1 MSAAHISTE
10 FTGFNKVS
18 SGPASS
24 CIPSLNFPSESGIAQ
39 EASASSYSLSANFN
53 SLKKKHKGSSIVMST
68 KISPKS
74 LNRVHLKESIYKAN
88 AVQHHEMAEQHKV
101 NTSSL
106 QLSEDPRALQL
117 ALELSLVGFNDSQN
131 CYTQPAQPPT
141 AQNDFDTG
149 AINCVTEFPKTEST
163 LQLSSA
169 QSCLLL
175 PTAGIVSL
183 EDRSKKSQNMTEC
196 VPVPSSEHVAEIV
209 GRQGCKIK
217 ALRAKT
223 NTYIKTPVRGEEP
236 VFVVTG
242 RKEDVSKAKREILSA
257 ADHFS
262 LIRASRKPMSDG
274 PSNGIVGGSSGSG
287 GGAVS
292 RMQSGPP
299 CMPGQVTIQVRV
311 PYRVVG
317 LVVGPK
323 GATIKHIQQETQ
335 TYIVTPSREKEP
347 IFEVTGLPDNVDTA
361 RKQIEAHIALR
372 TGSGSGNGDAILQG
386 SESVDS
392 NDFTALPTINS
403 LTQILNDD
411 LNSDILSSI
420 YKHEISTA
428 QEYTNNSIKIVSNG
442 SNLLKPLHGHH
453 SSNCFQKSEF
463 LDMEVSA
470 TLPVTGESDKQI
482 TGRDVSMPLAKAN
495 VVLRN
500 ANIKSLPFCPPTST
514 SSSIHSNSNANI
526 LTRSCSSASSTTS
539 TKSTNNSANT
549 PPEILNIWKN
559 ISDSIDVDEGIGDS
573 PSIWNQPTNLVP
585 TAHCSPTISISPTDS
600 LLGLGEHSS
609 IKQNLHH
616 TKEPT
621 ICNNPQKAK
630 SIQLQSNPE
639 KCLIHRECF
648 VCNENDVTTALV
660 PCGHNMFCMECAN
673 QICISMESVCPVCN
687 SIVYHAMRILG

>member
-1 MSAAHISTE
+1 MSAQVTPKI
-10 FTGFNKVS
+10 
-18 SGPASS
+18 
-24 CIPSLNFPSESGIAQ
+24 I
-39 EASASSYSLSANFN
+39 N
-53 SLKKKHKGSSIVMST
+53 S
-68 KISPKS
+68 
-74 LNRVHLKESIYKAN
+74 KESIHKSN
-88 AVQHHEMAEQHKV
+88 AVHHHEMADQGKV
-101 NTSSL
+101 NASSL
-106 QLSEDPRALQL
+106 PLSDDPRTLQL
-117 ALELSLVGFNDSQN
+117 ALELSLVGFNDNQT
-131 CYTQPAQPPT
+131 CYAPPAQPLSLPLT
-141 AQNDFDTG
+141 AQSDFEMGTINVMPPFSKTDTNLPLTP
-149 AINCVTEFPKTEST
+149 AP
-163 LQLSSA
+163 SS
-169 QSCLLL
+169 LLL
-175 PTAGIVSL
+175 PTAGSVSL

-242 RKEDVSKAKREILSA
+242 RKEDVNKAKREILSA

-262 LIRASRKPMSDG
+262 LIRASRKPISDG
-274 PSNGIVGGSSGSG
+274 HSSGIVGSANGSG
-287 GGAVS
+287 GGAVP

-372 TGSGSGNGDAILQG
+372 TGTGSGNGDANTMHCG
-386 SESVDS
+386 ESVETIE
-392 NDFTALPTINS
+392 FATLPTINS

-411 LNSDILSSI
+411 LNSEILSSI
-420 YKHEISTA
+420 YKNSNPSAQDYAST
-428 QEYTNNSIKIVSNG
+428 TMKIVGNCSN
-442 SNLLKPLHGHH
+442 SVKPMHH
-453 SSNCFQKSEF
+453 SANCFQKTEF
-463 LDMEVSA
+463 SDMEIATTISA
-470 TLPVTGESDKQI
+470 TGISDKHLP
-482 TGRDVSMPLAKAN
+482 GNEVSMPIAKAN
-495 VVLRN
+495 VVFRN
-500 ANIKSLPFCPPTST
+500 TPSKTLSFCPPTST
-514 SSSIHSNSNANI
+514 SASIHSNSNANI

-573 PSIWNQPTNLVP
+573 PSIWNQQANIIP

-600 LLGLGEHSS
+600 LLGLGEHSAS
-609 IKQNLHH
+609 QKNMHH
-616 TKEPT
+616 TKEST
-621 ICNNPQKAK
+621 ICNNQQKTQA
-630 SIQLQSNPE
+630 IQLQPNPE
-639 KCLIHRECF
+639 KFMIHRECF

-673 QICISMESVCPVCN
+673 QICISMEAVCPVCN

>member
-1 MSAAHISTE
+1 MSAQVTS
-10 FTGFNKVS
+10 K
-18 SGPASS
+18 
-24 CIPSLNFPSESGIAQ
+24 IPTNINL
-39 EASASSYSLSANFN
+39 
-53 SLKKKHKGSSIVMST
+53 KGSIQKINPAHHPDMS
-68 KISPKS
+68 
-74 LNRVHLKESIYKAN
+74 
-88 AVQHHEMAEQHKV
+88 EQSKV
-101 NTSSL
+101 NESTL
-106 QLSEDPRALQL
+106 PLSEDPRTLQL
-117 ALELSLVGFNDSQN
+117 ALELSLVGLNDNQN
-131 CYTQPAQPPT
+131 CYVQPAQPLPMPLG
-141 AQNDFDTG
+141 AQNDFEIGT
-149 AINCVTEFPKTEST
+149 INMHTFSKVDST
-163 LQLSSA
+163 LPIQSA
-169 QSCLLL
+169 PNCLLL
-175 PTAGIVSL
+175 PTAGAASS

-242 RKEDVSKAKREILSA
+242 RKEDVNKAKREILSA

-262 LIRASRKPMSDG
+262 LIRASRKPISD
-274 PSNGIVGGSSGSG
+274 SHNNGNVGSASSSS
-287 GGAVS
+287 GGAVP
-292 RMQSGPP
+292 RMSGPP

-372 TGSGSGNGDAILQG
+372 TGSGSGNADPITM
-386 SESVDS
+386 EIS
-392 NDFTALPTINS
+392 NLAEANEYASLPS

-411 LNSDILSSI
+411 LNSEILSSI
-420 YKHEISTA
+420 YKNAHPST
-428 QEYTNNSIKIVSNG
+428 QEYANNSMKTIGNVSN
-442 SNLLKPLHGHH
+442 SVQHVQGHH
-453 SSNCFQKSEF
+453 TGNCFQKSEF
-463 LDMEVSA
+463 ADMEMTANLTA
-470 TLPVTGESDKQI
+470 TDIYDKRLPGNE
-482 TGRDVSMPLAKAN
+482 VSMPLAKAN
-495 VVLRN
+495 V
-500 ANIKSLPFCPPTST
+500 ANIVFRTTSSKTLSFCTPTST
-514 SSSIHSNSNANI
+514 SASFHPNCNANI

-549 PPEILNIWKN
+549 PPEILNIWRS

-573 PSIWNQPTNLVP
+573 PSIWNQPTNIIP

-600 LLGLGEHSS
+600 LLGMGEHSGNQ
-609 IKQNLHH
+609 QNHNH
-616 TKEPT
+616 IKEPT
-621 ICNNPQKAK
+621 TCNIPQKIK
-630 SIQLQSNPE
+630 TIQVPSNAE
-639 KCLIHRECF
+639 KILIHRECF
-648 VCNENDVTTALV
+648 VCNENNVTTALV

-673 QICISMESVCPVCN
+673 HICLSMDAVCPVCN